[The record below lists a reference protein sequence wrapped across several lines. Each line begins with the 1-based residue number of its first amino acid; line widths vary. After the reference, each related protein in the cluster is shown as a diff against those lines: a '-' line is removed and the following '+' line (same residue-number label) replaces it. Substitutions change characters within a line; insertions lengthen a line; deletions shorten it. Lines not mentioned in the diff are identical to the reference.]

1 MPSSWRTRTSLGWCG
16 TSSRPRGVGGGCAL
30 TREPE
35 ETEERVIPEAEEIED
50 RLRRDYE
57 FIVETVP
64 RGARVL
70 DLGCGEG
77 TLLKMLVDRRAV
89 RGTGIEIVEKRVYEA
104 VEKGLTVHHGDFYEG
119 LSYYPDQSFDYVILS
134 QTLQQAHDTVAV
146 LTEALRAGQFVVASF
161 PNFAHWRARLQ
172 LLLHGRAP
180 VTRTLPYQWYDTPN
194 VHSLSIR
201 DFRIFAREQGIRIVR
216 HFYLNKRG
224 RVRFWPNLRA
234 GYGVFVLE
242 RAPLS

>member
-1 MPSSWRTRTSLGWCG
+1 M
-16 TSSRPRGVGGGCAL
+16 

-35 ETEERVIPEAEEIED
+35 GAEGRVVPEAEEIED

-57 FIVETVP
+57 FIVDAVP

-77 TLLKMLVDRRAV
+77 TLLKMLVDRKAV
-89 RGTGIEIVEKRVYEA
+89 HCTGIEIVEERVYGA

-146 LTEALRAGQFVVASF
+146 LTEALRVGQFVVASF
-161 PNFAHWRARLQ
+161 PNFAHWKPRLQ
-172 LLLHGRAP
+172 LLFYGRAP

-201 DFRIFAREQGIRIVR
+201 DFHIFAREQGIRIVR
-216 HFYLNKRG
+216 RFYLNKRG

-242 RAPLS
+242 RTPFS